1 MQYLKSLTIILAVSI
16 AFVACSEETQQDMDQ
31 ERDEF
36 ITEVESTIDSM
47 EQEMEEIEVRL
58 GNADNDTTRQALRR
72 DYNNMRA
79 DRTQVEQD
87 LQELRTTENDDE
99 WEELK
104 ADINEQ
110 LESLEDS
117 WNEFKEELDMDSDTT
132 GT

>member
-16 AFVACSEETQQDMDQ
+16 AFVACSEETQQDMEQ

-36 ITEVESTIDSM
+36 ITEAENTLDSL

-58 GNADNDTTRQALRR
+58 GNADIDTTRQTLRR

-79 DRTQVEQD
+79 DRTLVEQD
-87 LQELRTTENDDE
+87 LQLLRTTDDDDE

-104 ADINEQ
+104 SDINDQ

-117 WNEFKEELDMDSDTT
+117 WNEFMEELDLDDDGM
-132 GT
+132 